1 MHTHDLSPWKHAHRF
16 HVSSPT
22 GERRTLWV
30 ILLTGIVMQVEI
42 VAGLYTNSMSLLAD
56 GWHMSTHLAALTIT
70 VIAYRIARRREND
83 RRYTFGPG
91 KVGVLGAYTSAVFL
105 GLIAILMAGESV
117 HRFINPRPIEFDWAI
132 LVAVVGLIVNLVSA
146 ALLGHKP
153 HDPHHEQHHDHNL
166 KAAYLHVLA
175 DALTSLTAIVALVT
189 GKYMGWTWMD
199 PLMGV
204 IGAVVICV
212 WAYGLMRDTSGILL
226 DRQPDENTTAKIHQ
240 IIEADADNR
249 VADLHVWRVGDSH
262 SAAII
267 SVVTDSPKLPEHY
280 RALIADVPGL
290 AHVTVEVNACDGQP

>member
-1 MHTHDLSPWKHAHRF
+1 M
-16 HVSSPT
+16 
-22 GERRTLWV
+22 V

-42 VAGLYTNSMSLLAD
+42 VAGIYTNSMALLAD
-56 GWHMSTHLAALTIT
+56 GWHMSTHLAALTIAA
-70 VIAYRIARRREND
+70 IAYRIARRREND
-83 RRYTFGPG
+83 KRYTFGTG

-105 GLIAILMAGESV
+105 LMIALLMAGESV
-117 HRFINPRPIEFDWAI
+117 HRFVNPRPIEFDWAI

-146 ALLGHKP
+146 ALLSHKSQDHH
-153 HDPHHEQHHDHNL
+153 HDRRHHHDHNL

-204 IGAVVICV
+204 IGAVVISV
-212 WAYGLMRDTSGILL
+212 WAYGLLRDTSGILL
-226 DRQPDENTTAKIHQ
+226 DRQPDENTTARIHQ

-267 SVVTDSPKLPEHY
+267 SVVTHFPQLPQYY
-280 RALIADVPGL
+280 RALLADLPGL
-290 AHVTVEVNACDGQP
+290 AHITVEVNACERSPREPRTP